1 MRQVRKGGEERLRHL
16 SCVRARGVQVEHLT
30 GRRKAILGTFTHLRE
45 RGTALCG
52 IREVGKS
59 VVFRSSNPTSLRV
72 KFIYYWTISLKR
84 WTTVTDEAPDGI
96 SLLDLGTDAGKPV
109 DENEDAQR
117 DPDKF
122 TERYEK
128 SVMLDQVRG
137 VVRQFG
143 EDGIAA
149 SVVGDMVDVSTETA
163 RKHLEDLRRLRE
175 VYRQKHNKQVHL
187 YYPNGRPLHGL
198 GTRRIESE
206 MGDLILEVQLAQG
219 KGEELFFHIKEKR
232 FSLLEGERTEGAVMF
247 PLDHL
252 DELFSELNDLASE
265 VQDE

>member
-1 MRQVRKGGEERLRHL
+1 MPDEE
-16 SCVRARGVQVEHLT
+16 
-30 GRRKAILGTFTHLRE
+30 
-45 RGTALCG
+45 
-52 IREVGKS
+52 
-59 VVFRSSNPTSLRV
+59 
-72 KFIYYWTISLKR
+72 
-84 WTTVTDEAPDGI
+84 PDGV
-96 SLLDLGTDAGKPV
+96 SLLDLGSDTGKPV
-109 DENEDAQR
+109 DDSKEEER

-137 VVRQFG
+137 VVRQYG
-143 EDGIAA
+143 EDGISA

-175 VYRQKHNKQVHL
+175 VYKQKNNKQVHL

-198 GTRRIESE
+198 GTRRIESND
-206 MGDLILEVQLAQG
+206 GDLVLEMQLAQG
-219 KGEELFFHIKEKR
+219 KGDELFFHIKEKR

-247 PLDHL
+247 PLEHL

-265 VQDE
+265 I

>member
-1 MRQVRKGGEERLRHL
+1 MPDEE
-16 SCVRARGVQVEHLT
+16 
-30 GRRKAILGTFTHLRE
+30 
-45 RGTALCG
+45 
-52 IREVGKS
+52 
-59 VVFRSSNPTSLRV
+59 
-72 KFIYYWTISLKR
+72 
-84 WTTVTDEAPDGI
+84 PDGI

-109 DENEDAQR
+109 DDGEDVPR

-149 SVVGDMVDVSTETA
+149 SVVADMVDVSTETA

-175 VYRQKHNKQVHL
+175 VYRQKHNNQVHL

-198 GTRRIESE
+198 GTRRIESDN
-206 MGDLILEVQLAQG
+206 GDLILEVQLAQG
-219 KGEELFFHIKEKR
+219 KGEQLYFHIKEKR

-247 PLDHL
+247 PLKHV

-265 VQDE
+265 VEDQ